1 MALQQQ
7 LDAKQKQRQKDK
19 KTQQEAHKREEEQK
33 KKQADKETA
42 RRAAKAVEAATV
54 SPSKSISVDDPEDA
68 SGRPINL
75 FAIMHG
81 DESTPEDTKI
91 RSPPKN
97 KPKKASSTTKTQ
109 EVAPKLILKSSLK
122 SSFEAKYLHKFQ
134 RAVMEALIELK
145 SNNPEQEFVANLQ
158 ELLKNGQMV
167 DGSFVFCSVKPNS
180 GEKKIHD
187 YTKIP
192 TNMTLISGHFKISS
206 VKKKKPFE
214 KQKVWKNGKEV
225 KGELRNPTI
234 YLSVVIASDKEPEE
248 LIVRICHEW
257 HCRGVNLLKIKELQS
272 FKSKMIFCIFN
283 VFTSVPKNNV
293 LCKLRTILTA
303 A

>member
-1 MALQQQ
+1 MTNQSGTERIDKLSRAQKVKDLQAAEVALQQQ
-7 LDAKQKQRQKDK
+7 LDAKRKQQQKDK

-33 KKQADKETA
+33 KKQADEETA
-42 RRAAKAVEAATV
+42 RRAAEAVEGATV
-54 SPSKSISVDDPEDA
+54 SPGEPISVDNPEDA
-68 SGRPINL
+68 SSRPINL

-81 DESTPEDTKI
+81 DESIPEDGKT

-97 KPKKASSTTKTQ
+97 KPKKASSTAKAQ

-122 SSFEAKYLHKFQ
+122 SSFEEKYLHKFQ
-134 RAVMEALIELK
+134 RVLVEAPIELK
-145 SNNPEQEFVANLQ
+145 SDNPKQEFVANLQ

-167 DGSFVFCSVKPNS
+167 DKSFVFCPVKSNS

-206 VKKKKPFE
+206 VKKKPFE
-214 KQKVWKNGKEV
+214 KQKEWKNGKEV

-257 HCRGVNLLKIKELQS
+257 HRRGVNLLKIKELQS
-272 FKSKMIFCIFN
+272 F
-283 VFTSVPKNNV
+283 
-293 LCKLRTILTA
+293 
-303 A
+303 